1 MDKIRTH
8 LIFLIVI
15 AIHFNSCSSDTTI
28 NLGSGY
34 FFRNEGS
41 LNKDILCES
50 PKGGEIPATV
60 VEYVYDNK
68 FIIAKQLPKIPQDPL
83 YEKTYNYTNGNDQYY
98 YWLILKESNT
108 VFGPLSINEL
118 DSIKAEYDV
127 PKRLSLK

>member
-1 MDKIRTH
+1 MDKIKSL
-8 LIFLIVI
+8 LIITLTVLI
-15 AIHFNSCSSDTTI
+15 NSCSSDTTEK
-28 NLGSGY
+28 LGNGY

-41 LNKDILCES
+41 LIKDILCES

-68 FIIAKQLPKIPQDPL
+68 FIVAKQMPKIPQDPL
-83 YEKTYNYTNGNDQYY
+83 YEKTYNYTNGNNQYY

-118 DSIKAEYDV
+118 DSIRTEYNI
-127 PKRLSLK
+127 PKTLKLK